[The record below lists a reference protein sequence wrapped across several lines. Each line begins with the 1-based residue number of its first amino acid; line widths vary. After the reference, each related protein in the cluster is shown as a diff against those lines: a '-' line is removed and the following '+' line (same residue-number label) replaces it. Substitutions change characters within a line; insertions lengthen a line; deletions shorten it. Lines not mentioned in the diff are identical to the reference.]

1 MASKYQLV
9 TDLYLQTTQEIA
21 SPEIWPQFLKTA
33 CYNFRLS
40 FDKQILLYAQ
50 RPEATA
56 ILPIDGPYG
65 WNRRFGRWVN
75 RGAKGI
81 ALLDSNNH
89 GQTQLRY
96 YFDIADTHA
105 GRNPRSVPIWQVRP
119 EHHQEIAEAL
129 ENSFGALGKKD
140 NFGNALLSAAANGA
154 EDHVQDYL
162 EELIYYKEGSF
173 LEPLDEESLGAMLKP
188 LLQASIG
195 YMLLVR

>member
-56 ILPIDGPYG
+56 ILPINGPHG

-81 ALLDSNNH
+81 VLLDSNNH

-105 GRNPRSVPIWQVRP
+105 GRNPRPVPIWQVRP
-119 EHHQEIAEAL
+119 EYHQEIVEAL

-140 NFGNALLSAAANGA
+140 NFT
-154 EDHVQDYL
+154 D
-162 EELIYYKEGSF
+162 
-173 LEPLDEESLGAMLKP
+173 LKP
-188 LLQASIG
+188 GQLVTVVYYCDYTQEYHQLTGRVSKVDIYWKAVTIGNISIDFAEL
-195 YMLLVR
+195 YQVEMIF

>member
-56 ILPIDGPYG
+56 ILPIDGPHG

-81 ALLDSNNH
+81 ALLDSNSKRI
-89 GQTQLRY
+89 QP
-96 YFDIADTHA
+96 THLVQY
-105 GRNPRSVPIWQVRP
+105 PC
-119 EHHQEIAEAL
+119 
-129 ENSFGALGKKD
+129 
-140 NFGNALLSAAANGA
+140 NF
-154 EDHVQDYL
+154 
-162 EELIYYKEGSF
+162 ELHRRRER
-173 LEPLDEESLGAMLKP
+173 
-188 LLQASIG
+188 Q
-195 YMLLVR
+195 R